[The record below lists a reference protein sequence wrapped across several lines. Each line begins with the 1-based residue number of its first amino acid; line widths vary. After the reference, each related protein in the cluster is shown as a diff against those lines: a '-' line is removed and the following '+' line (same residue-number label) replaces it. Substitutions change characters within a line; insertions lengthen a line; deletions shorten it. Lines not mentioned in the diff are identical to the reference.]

1 MTTYKKVREEIEKYL
16 SGGEEVEEEVVG
28 ADEFGSREKKI
39 FAESCPDINLE
50 TGLKYCMGSKEFFLQ
65 VLTTFTDA
73 KKPEKIQ
80 EKFDAQD
87 WKGYQILVH
96 ALKST
101 AMSIGAENLSEQAK
115 VLELA
120 AKNKDAEKILSN
132 HSDLMTTYKKVR
144 EEIEKYLSGAS
155 I

>member
-1 MTTYKKVREEIEKYL
+1 M
-16 SGGEEVEEEVVG
+16 
-28 ADEFGSREKKI
+28 D
-39 FAESCPDINLE
+39 
-50 TGLKYCMGSKEFFLQ
+50 SKEFFLQ

-73 KKPEKIQ
+73 KKAEKIQ

-87 WKGYQILVH
+87 WKNYQILVH

-101 AMSIGAENLSEQAK
+101 AMSIGAEKLSEAAK

-132 HSDLMTTYKKVR
+132 HSDLMATYKKIR